1 MPAVLVKIAYSGQNS
16 ALTPLLCGNSAR
28 YPNKFSTLRAVFI
41 FAKIEGNLDQTSK
54 NYYFLLM

>member
-1 MPAVLVKIAYSGQNS
+1 MPAVLVKIAYSNQNS
-16 ALTPLLCGNSAR
+16 ARTPLLCSNSAQ
-28 YPNKFSTLRAVFI
+28 YPKTFSTRAVFI

>member
-41 FAKIEGNLDQTSK
+41 FAKIEGNLD
-54 NYYFLLM
+54 